1 LQDYGTQIADQS
13 QNHRQCRRRL
23 QARIKR
29 LLGGLFIIIS
39 LQHMGTCPNDN
50 LRPNIVSMVKTIVSI
65 RHAKL
70 EDASEIALAHDA
82 SWREAYRGVIP
93 GIELERMIAR
103 RGPEWWHAAILRGSG
118 LLVLEIDELIV
129 GYSTFGRNRVPT
141 MPYSGEIFELYLMPQ
156 YQGLGFGRRLFN
168 VSRRELAAYGYLS
181 TIVWALADN
190 SKALSFYGR
199 LGGQTVRQ
207 AEERFGDNMLS
218 RVAFG
223 FISAPAL

>member
-1 LQDYGTQIADQS
+1 
-13 QNHRQCRRRL
+13 
-23 QARIKR
+23 
-29 LLGGLFIIIS
+29 
-39 LQHMGTCPNDN
+39 MGTCPNDN
-50 LRPNIVSMVKTIVSI
+50 LRPNINLMVKTIVSI
-65 RHAKL
+65 RHAKRG
-70 EDASEIALAHDA
+70 DAGDIAQAHDA

-103 RGPEWWHAAILRGSG
+103 RGPDWWRAAILRGSG

-141 MPYSGEIFELYLMPQ
+141 MPYSGEIFELYLLPQ

-199 LGGQTVRQ
+199 LGGQAVRQ

-218 RVAFG
+218 RIAFG

>member
-1 LQDYGTQIADQS
+1 
-13 QNHRQCRRRL
+13 
-23 QARIKR
+23 
-29 LLGGLFIIIS
+29 
-39 LQHMGTCPNDN
+39 
-50 LRPNIVSMVKTIVSI
+50 
-65 RHAKL
+65 
-70 EDASEIALAHDA
+70 
-82 SWREAYRGVIP
+82 
-93 GIELERMIAR
+93 
-103 RGPEWWHAAILRGSG
+103 
-118 LLVLEIDELIV
+118 
-129 GYSTFGRNRVPT
+129 
-141 MPYSGEIFELYLMPQ
+141 PQ

-223 FISAPAL
+223 FIAAPAL